1 MALVEADPQT
11 GQQIVEDAKRHVLYS
26 WSVQDAVRPL
36 AIAGAEGRHFWDY
49 DGNRYL
55 DFASQLVNV
64 SIGHQHP
71 KVVAAIREQA
81 EQLCTI
87 GPPMATASRSRLG
100 RLLAD
105 VTPGNLT
112 MSFFTNGGAEA
123 NENAIKLARW
133 YTGRHKVVA
142 RYRSY
147 HGATAGA
154 ISLTG
159 DPRRWPAEPGL
170 PGIVRM
176 LDPYTYRCP
185 AGHPDP
191 CPVCT
196 GAPHLEEILQYE
208 GPHTVAA
215 VILETVVGTNGV
227 IVPPDGYLQSIR
239 ETCDRHGILLICDEV
254 MAGFGRTGRWF
265 ACEHWD
271 VVPDILTVAKGINS
285 GYVPLGAMVIAEPIA
300 EWVSDKFFAG
310 GLTYSGHPL
319 ACASAVASIE
329 AFREEGIVE
338 NAAEMGDVFAAGL
351 RQLADRHPSIGD
363 IRGLGCFWGLELVR
377 NRETREPLVPFNATG
392 EAFAPVA
399 RVMKAALDRGLYLM
413 THWNVVMVCPPLT
426 ITRDELDEGL
436 AVLDE
441 ALAVAD
447 AHYAG

>member
-1 MALVEADPQT
+1 VTVTSDRKT
-11 GQQIVEDAKRHVLYS
+11 GEQIVADAKEFVLYS
-26 WSVQDAVRPL
+26 WSVQDAVSPL
-36 AIAGAEGRHFWDY
+36 PVAGAEGRYFWDY
-49 DGNRYL
+49 EGKRYL

-71 KVVAAIREQA
+71 RVVEAIKEQA
-81 EQLCTI
+81 ERLCTI
-87 GPPMATASRSRLG
+87 GPPMASESRSTLG
-100 RLLAD
+100 RLLAE
-105 VTPGNLT
+105 VTPGDLT

-133 YTGRHKVVA
+133 YTGRHKVIA

-154 ISLTG
+154 ITLTG
-159 DPRRWPAEPGL
+159 DPRRWPAEPGI

-196 GAPHLEEILQYE
+196 GGPHLEEILQYE

-215 VILETVVGTNGV
+215 VILETIVGTNGI

-239 ETCDRHGILLICDEV
+239 DVCDRHGILLICDEI
-254 MAGFGRTGRWF
+254 MAGFGRSGKWF
-265 ACEHWD
+265 ACDHWD

-285 GYVPLGAMVIAEPIA
+285 GYVPLGAMVVSQPIA
-300 EWVSDKFFAG
+300 DWVRDKYFAG

-319 ACASAVASIE
+319 ACAAAVASIE
-329 AFREEGIVE
+329 TFREEGIVE
-338 NAAEMGDVFAAGL
+338 HAAEMEQHFRSGL
-351 RQLADRHPSIGD
+351 QALADRHPSIGD
-363 IRGLGCFWGLELVR
+363 IRGLGCFFGIELVR
-377 NRETREPLVPFNATG
+377 DRDTREPLVPFNATG

-399 RVMKAALDRGLYLM
+399 RLMKAALERGLYLM

-426 ITRDELDEGL
+426 ITREELDEGL
-436 AVLDE
+436 GILDE

-447 AHYAG
+447 EFA